1 MNDNDRNEIEKM
13 INQAVLT
20 KEDIKKDI
28 IKPLLAT
35 VNAYHEG
42 DLKLINADLKR
53 ILEQTTKT
61 NSRVS
66 RSEAKIEELEKKEI
80 AHIINCPQEKRVR
93 NLEDN
98 QLSQKSIKKWIV
110 GTVGIASLLIGI
122 FYIIFQTISV

>member
-20 KEDIKKDI
+20 KEDIKTDI

-80 AHIINCPQEKRVR
+80 AHIINCPQAKRVR
-93 NLEDN
+93 SLEDN